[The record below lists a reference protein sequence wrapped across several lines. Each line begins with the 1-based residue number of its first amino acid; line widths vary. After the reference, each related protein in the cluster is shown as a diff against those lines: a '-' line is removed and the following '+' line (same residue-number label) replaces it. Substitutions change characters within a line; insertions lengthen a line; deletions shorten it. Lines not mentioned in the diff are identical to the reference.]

1 MPTLQPS
8 QVAAGERREAVLE
21 GGVMELYP
29 EQALHFQILSY
40 VVSLW
45 TQQPRCAVF
54 YGRLGRTD
62 SGLQRD

>member
-1 MPTLQPS
+1 
-8 QVAAGERREAVLE
+8 
-21 GGVMELYP
+21 MELYP